1 VCDGRQVSR
10 KPTERGLEDLATL
23 CSPPGS
29 PVCPPEH
36 SGTMDNLGYN
46 CFVDRDKMDA
56 AIQDLG
62 PKELSCT
69 DLQELKQLARQGYWA
84 QSHALRGKVYQRLIR
99 DIPCRTV
106 TPDASVYS
114 DIVGKIVGKH
124 SSSCLPLPEF
134 VDNTQV
140 PSYCLNARGEG
151 AVRKILLC
159 IANQFPDISFC
170 PALPAVVALLLHYSI
185 DEAECFEKACRI
197 LACNDPGRRLIDQS
211 FLAFESSCMTF
222 GDLVNKYCQAA
233 HKLMV
238 AVSEDIL
245 QVYADWQRWLFGEL
259 PLCYFARVF
268 DVFLVEGYKV
278 LYRVALAILKFFHKV
293 RAGQPLASDSVK
305 QDIRMFV
312 KDIAKTVS
320 PEKLLEKAFA
330 IRLFSRKEIQLLQ
343 MANEKALKQKGITVK
358 QKSVSLSKR
367 QFVHLAVH
375 AENFRSEI
383 VSVREMRDIWSW
395 VPERFALCQPLLLF
409 SSLQHGYSLARFYF
423 QCEGHEPTLLLIK
436 TTQKEVCGAYLS
448 TDWSER
454 NKFGGKLGFFG
465 TGECF
470 VFRSPSSVIALHA
483 SGFDHSTTHCSRTGD
498 VICPSVHLPG
508 PWLGLRP
515 PWALGADSQDERA
528 VAVGRRG
535 LWAPSPAPHAALP
548 PQLQPEV
555 QRYEWVVIK
564 HPELTKPTPLMAAE
578 PSAPL
583 SHSTS
588 SDSAD
593 RLSPFLATRHFNLP
607 SKTESMFM
615 AGGSDCLIVGGGGGQ
630 ALYIDGDLN
639 RGRTSHCDTFNNQ
652 PLCSENFLIAAVE
665 AWGFQDPD
673 TQ

>member
-1 VCDGRQVSR
+1 MFSRQGQRNDPFISQNSLKQTLV
-10 KPTERGLEDLATL
+10 KLWNGDAVPGQKQPGLA
-23 CSPPGS
+23 C
-29 PVCPPEH
+29 
-36 SGTMDNLGYN
+36 TMDAPGYN
-46 CFVDRDKMDA
+46 CFVDRDRMDA

-69 DLQELKQLARQGYWA
+69 DVQELKQLARQGYWA
-84 QSHALRGKVYQRLIR
+84 RSYALRGKVYQRLIR

-114 DIVGKIVGKH
+114 DIVGKIVGQH
-124 SSSCLPLPEF
+124 SGSSLPLPEF

-140 PSYCLNARGEG
+140 PSYCLNPRGEG

-159 IANQFPDISFC
+159 IANQFPDVSFC
-170 PALPAVVALLLHYSI
+170 PALPAVVALLLHYSM

-197 LACNDPGRRLIDQS
+197 LACNDPSRKLIDQS

-238 AVSEDIL
+238 AVSEDVL

-259 PLCYFARVF
+259 PLSYFARVF

-293 RAGQPLASDSVK
+293 RAGQPLESDNVK
-305 QDIRMFV
+305 QDIRAFV

-343 MANEKALKQKGITVK
+343 MANEKALKQRGITVK
-358 QKSVSLSKR
+358 QK
-367 QFVHLAVH
+367 
-375 AENFRSEI
+375 
-383 VSVREMRDIWSW
+383 
-395 VPERFALCQPLLLF
+395 RFF
-409 SSLQHGYSLARFYF
+409 FH
-423 QCEGHEPTLLLIK
+423 CEGHEPTVLLIK

-448 TDWSER
+448 TDWAER

-470 VFRSPSSVIALHA
+470 VFR
-483 SGFDHSTTHCSRTGD
+483 
-498 VICPSVHLPG
+498 
-508 PWLGLRP
+508 
-515 PWALGADSQDERA
+515 
-528 VAVGRRG
+528 
-535 LWAPSPAPHAALP
+535 
-548 PQLQPEV
+548 LQPEV

-564 HPELTKPTPLMAAE
+564 HPELTRPVSSENTTSL
-578 PSAPL
+578 PSL
-583 SHSTS
+583 CHSAS
-588 SDSAD
+588 PDASD
-593 RLSPFLATRHFNLP
+593 RLSPFLAARHFNLP
-607 SKTESMFM
+607 SKTESLFM
-615 AGGSDCLIVGGGGGQ
+615 AGGNDCLIIGGGGGQ

-639 RGRTSHCDTFNNQ
+639 RGRTGHCDTFNNQ

-673 TQ
+673 IQ

>member
-1 VCDGRQVSR
+1 MWLVIYQNSLTQTLVTSLATCRTLGGKVSLRIWVGKWVSR
-10 KPTERGLEDLATL
+10 KATKTAGDLAAL
-23 CSPPGS
+23 CPPQRRAHPPGV
-29 PVCPPEH
+29 PC
-36 SGTMDNLGYN
+36 TMDSPGYN
-46 CFVDRDKMDA
+46 CFVDRAKMDA

-62 PKELSCT
+62 PRELSCME
-69 DLQELKQLARQGYWA
+69 LQELKQLARQGYWA
-84 QSHALRGKVYQRLIR
+84 RSHALRERVYQRLIR

-124 SSSCLPLPEF
+124 SSGSLPLPEF

-140 PSYCLNARGEG
+140 PSYCLNARGQG

-159 IANQFPDISFC
+159 IANQFPDVSFC

-197 LACNDPGRRLIDQS
+197 LACNDPSRKLIDQS

-238 AVSEDIL
+238 AVSEDVL

-259 PLCYFARVF
+259 PLNYFARVF

-293 RAGQPLASDSVK
+293 RAGQPPESASVK
-305 QDIRMFV
+305 QDIRTFV

-375 AENFRSEI
+375 AENFHSEI
-383 VSVREMRDIWSW
+383 VSVKEMRDIWSW

-409 SSLQHGYSLARFYF
+409 SSLQHGYSLTRFYF

-470 VFRSPSSVIALHA
+470 VFR
-483 SGFDHSTTHCSRTGD
+483 
-498 VICPSVHLPG
+498 
-508 PWLGLRP
+508 
-515 PWALGADSQDERA
+515 
-528 VAVGRRG
+528 
-535 LWAPSPAPHAALP
+535 
-548 PQLQPEV
+548 LQPEV

-564 HPELTKPTPLMAAE
+564 HPELTRPVSLETTTLSPLCHSASSEPT
-578 PSAPL
+578 
-583 SHSTS
+583 
-588 SDSAD
+588 D
-593 RLSPFLATRHFNLP
+593 RLSPFLAARHFNLP

-615 AGGSDCLIVGGGGGQ
+615 AGGNDCLIIGGGGGQ

-639 RGRTSHCDTFNNQ
+639 RGRTGHCDTFNNQ
-652 PLCSENFLIAAVE
+652 PLCSENFLITAVE

>member
-1 VCDGRQVSR
+1 MD
-10 KPTERGLEDLATL
+10 
-23 CSPPGS
+23 SP
-29 PVCPPEH
+29 
-36 SGTMDNLGYN
+36 GYN

-69 DLQELKQLARQGYWA
+69 ELQELKQLARQGYWA

-124 SSSCLPLPEF
+124 SGSSLPLPEF

-170 PALPAVVALLLHYSI
+170 PALPAVVALLLHYSL
-185 DEAECFEKACRI
+185 DEAECFEKACRL

-233 HKLMV
+233 HRLMV
-238 AVSEDIL
+238 AVSEDVL

-259 PLCYFARVF
+259 PLSHVARVF

-278 LYRVALAILKFFHKV
+278 LYRVALAILKFFHKA

-305 QDIRMFV
+305 QDIRAFAR
-312 KDIAKTVS
+312 DIAKTVS
-320 PEKLLEKAFA
+320 PERLLEKAFA

-343 MANEKALKQKGITVK
+343 LANEAALKQKGITVK
-358 QKSVSLSKR
+358 Q
-367 QFVHLAVH
+367 Q
-375 AENFRSEI
+375 
-383 VSVREMRDIWSW
+383 
-395 VPERFALCQPLLLF
+395 
-409 SSLQHGYSLARFYF
+409 RFYL
-423 QCEGHEPTLLLIK
+423 QCDGHEPTLLLIK

-454 NKFGGKLGFFG
+454 NKSGGKLCFFG

-470 VFRSPSSVIALHA
+470 VFR
-483 SGFDHSTTHCSRTGD
+483 
-498 VICPSVHLPG
+498 
-508 PWLGLRP
+508 
-515 PWALGADSQDERA
+515 
-528 VAVGRRG
+528 
-535 LWAPSPAPHAALP
+535 
-548 PQLQPEV
+548 LQPEV

-564 HPELTKPTPLMAAE
+564 HPELTKP
-578 PSAPL
+578 APL
-583 SHSTS
+583 TPPEAGPAPSQLAHGAP
-588 SDSAD
+588 SDPAD

-615 AGGSDCLIVGGGGGQ
+615 AGGNDCLIVGGGGGQ

-639 RGRTSHCDTFNNQ
+639 RGRTGHCDTFNNQ
-652 PLCSENFLIAAVE
+652 PLCSENFLVAAVE

-673 TQ
+673 IQ

>member
-1 VCDGRQVSR
+1 MD
-10 KPTERGLEDLATL
+10 
-23 CSPPGS
+23 SP
-29 PVCPPEH
+29 
-36 SGTMDNLGYN
+36 GYN

-69 DLQELKQLARQGYWA
+69 ELQELKQLARQGYWA

-124 SSSCLPLPEF
+124 SGSSLPLPEF

-170 PALPAVVALLLHYSI
+170 PALPAVVALLLHYSL
-185 DEAECFEKACRI
+185 DEAECFEKACRL

-233 HKLMV
+233 HRLMV
-238 AVSEDIL
+238 AVSEDVL

-259 PLCYFARVF
+259 PLSHVARVF

-278 LYRVALAILKFFHKV
+278 LYRVALAILKFFHKA

-305 QDIRMFV
+305 QDIRAFAR
-312 KDIAKTVS
+312 DIAKTVS
-320 PEKLLEKAFA
+320 PERLLEKAFA

-343 MANEKALKQKGITVK
+343 LANEAALKQKGITVK
-358 QKSVSLSKR
+358 QQSVSLSRR

-375 AENFRSEI
+375 AQNFRSEI
-383 VSVREMRDIWSW
+383 VSVKEMRDIWSW
-395 VPERFALCQPLLLF
+395 VPERFALCQP
-409 SSLQHGYSLARFYF
+409 
-423 QCEGHEPTLLLIK
+423 LLLIK

-454 NKFGGKLGFFG
+454 NKSGGKLCFFG

-470 VFRSPSSVIALHA
+470 VFR
-483 SGFDHSTTHCSRTGD
+483 
-498 VICPSVHLPG
+498 
-508 PWLGLRP
+508 
-515 PWALGADSQDERA
+515 
-528 VAVGRRG
+528 
-535 LWAPSPAPHAALP
+535 
-548 PQLQPEV
+548 LQPEV

-564 HPELTKPTPLMAAE
+564 HPELTKP
-578 PSAPL
+578 APL
-583 SHSTS
+583 TPPEAGPAPSQLAHGAP
-588 SDSAD
+588 SDPAD

-615 AGGSDCLIVGGGGGQ
+615 AGGNDCLIVGGGGGQ

-639 RGRTSHCDTFNNQ
+639 RGRTGHCDTFNNQ
-652 PLCSENFLIAAVE
+652 PLCSENFLVAAVE

-673 TQ
+673 IQ